1 MLETQG
7 RLNGHEPSEYR
18 SRFRILIILVT
29 LALSVLVARMWYLQI
44 IKGEELGLRS
54 ENNSVRLRTIRAVR
68 GFIMDTNRKVLVDN
82 LPSFD
87 IMFVPNRAKNVQDVA
102 QKMEAI
108 YASRELTFSPE
119 ILMTKRTSSI
129 EPIKVEKNV
138 SREKLALIE
147 AHALELP
154 GVMSEVVTVRQ
165 YLGGEKYSHII
176 GYLGEVS
183 PEDLE
188 KDDNEQYTGGD
199 MVGKYGIEKYLDQYL
214 RGKNGAEQVEVN
226 VVGKEKRVRGK
237 IIPVSGDN
245 VVLTIDSFLQ
255 EAAWD
260 ALEGKPGAVVVMDVR
275 DGSILAM
282 VSAPSFDPNLF
293 RAGISARDWKKLSS
307 DPFHPL
313 ENRAISGQYP
323 PGSTYKLMVA
333 AAALEEG
340 IVTPSTSFNCNG
352 SFDMGNRKF
361 RCWNKKG
368 HGRVSL
374 HRAIVQSCDVY
385 FYNVGKLLGV
395 DKIAEYSRAFG
406 FGSVTGIDLPREKP
420 GIIPTRKWKLSRFKV
435 PWQLGE
441 TISIAI
447 GQGFNTV
454 TPLQLVGAYA
464 ALANGGTVWKPRIIK
479 QIESVDGKIVKAYA
493 PERRGVLPL
502 SKETMELLRNGLWG
516 VVNEGG
522 GTGSALR
529 RKEADVAGKT
539 GTSQVVGLPED
550 AKARKAK
557 VLAARF
563 KDHALFVCFAPFK
576 SPEIAV
582 AVIAENAGGG
592 GSVAAPIARKVVDAY
607 FQHKQ
612 AQNRQAPPGRQQ
624 VAKADRVN
632 GSHQQ

>member
-1 MLETQG
+1 MLETHG
-7 RLNGHEPSEYR
+7 RLNGHEPAEFR
-18 SRFRILIILVT
+18 SRFKILIILVT
-29 LALSVLVARMWYLQI
+29 LALFVLMARLWYLQV
-44 IKGEELGLRS
+44 IKGEELGIRS
-54 ENNSVRLRTIRAVR
+54 ESNSVRLRTIRAVR
-68 GFIMDTNRKVLVDN
+68 GFIMDRNRNVLVDN

-102 QKMEAI
+102 RKMEAI
-108 YASRELTFSPE
+108 YAARGLPFSPE
-119 ILMTKRTSSI
+119 VLMAKRISAI
-129 EPIKVEKNV
+129 DPIKVEKNV

-154 GVMSEVVTVRQ
+154 GVVSEVVTVRQ

-188 KDDNEQYTGGD
+188 KDGNEQYTGGD
-199 MVGKYGIEKYLDQYL
+199 MVGKYGIEKYLDQHL

-245 VVLTIDSFLQ
+245 VVLTIDSYLQ

-260 ALEGKPGAVVVMDVR
+260 ALEGKPGAIVVMDVR

-282 VSAPSFDPNLF
+282 VSSPSFDPNLF

-323 PGSTYKLMVA
+323 PGSTYKLIVA

-340 IVTPSTSFNCNG
+340 IVTPSTSFNCSG

-361 RCWNKKG
+361 HCWNKKG

-395 DKIAEYSRAFG
+395 DKIAEYSKAFG

-435 PWQLGE
+435 PWQVGE
-441 TISIAI
+441 TISVAI

-479 QIESVDGKIVKAYA
+479 QIESVDGKIVKAFT
-493 PERRGVLPL
+493 PERKGVLPL
-502 SKETMELLRNGLWG
+502 SKDTMEELRSGLWG

-539 GTSQVVGLPED
+539 GTSQVVGLPQDE
-550 AKARKAK
+550 KGNRTKK
-557 VLAARF
+557 TLAARF
-563 KDHALFVCFAPFK
+563 KDHALFVCFAPYK

-592 GSVAAPIARKVVDAY
+592 GSVAAPIARKIVDAY

-612 AQNRQAPPGRQQ
+612 VPPGKQQVVRVERVDGTRQQ
-624 VAKADRVN
+624 
-632 GSHQQ
+632 